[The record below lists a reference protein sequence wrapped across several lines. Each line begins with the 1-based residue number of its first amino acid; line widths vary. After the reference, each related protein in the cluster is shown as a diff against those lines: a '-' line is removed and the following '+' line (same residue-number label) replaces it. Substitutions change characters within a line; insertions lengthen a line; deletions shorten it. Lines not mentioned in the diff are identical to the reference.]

1 VLTLVLRSVL
11 NAIVRRLRPD
21 LHWCAPGLLALGC
34 GQPPLE
40 PRDPT
45 PGVPH
50 FSIATYNVLDTIEGD
65 VATLETIGATH
76 ADIICLEEVTAE
88 WERVIRERY
97 AADYPFMVFYARG
110 GASGLGVLS
119 KQRLIEEAYFEAPN
133 NWHPAWSVL
142 AETPAG
148 WLNLLTV
155 HLRSLYSGTGGVV
168 SDYVNWGSDHVY
180 EIQSVLMSSEARP
193 IPASLP
199 RMVLGDFNEESNG
212 DAVQH
217 LESLGFSD
225 VLPLFRPGQ
234 FTWRSRSLGNQFNE
248 ALDHILYDE
257 AVAPLNA
264 YVVNAGNSDHIP
276 VVAHFEAAH
285 AWPAFEPTAP

>member
-1 VLTLVLRSVL
+1 VPRRET
-11 NAIVRRLRPD
+11 NALVRRLGVE
-21 LHWCAPGLLALGC
+21 LCCIAPALLALGC
-34 GQPPLE
+34 GQRPLE

-50 FSIATYNVLDTIEGD
+50 FTIATYNVMDSIEGD
-65 VATLETIGATH
+65 VATRETIGATH

-97 AADYPFMVFYARG
+97 AADYPFMVFYAKG
-110 GASGLGVLS
+110 GAAGLGVLS
-119 KQRLIEEAYFEAPN
+119 KQRLIEEALFEAPN

-168 SDYVNWGSDHVY
+168 TDYVNWGSDHVF
-180 EIQSVLMSSEARP
+180 EIKSVLMSSEAVS
-193 IPASLP
+193 IPAEVP

-212 DAVQH
+212 DAVEH
-217 LESLGFSD
+217 LESLGFTD
-225 VLPLFRPGQ
+225 VLPQFRPGQ
-234 FTWRSRSLGNQFNE
+234 FTWRSHSLGNQFNE
-248 ALDHILYDE
+248 ALDHILYDG
-257 AVAPLNA
+257 AVTALNA
-264 YVVNAGNSDHIP
+264 YVVNAGHSDHIP

-285 AWPAFEPTAP
+285 AWSTFDPDAF

>member
-1 VLTLVLRSVL
+1 MLQFVLDVAGRSLGFVPRASAL
-11 NAIVRRLRPD
+11 A
-21 LHWCAPGLLALGC
+21 LLALGC
-34 GQPPLE
+34 GAPPLE

-50 FSIATYNVLDTIEGD
+50 FTIATYNILGDSQGD
-65 VATLETIGATH
+65 VATRETIGATR

-97 AADYPFMVFYARG
+97 AADYPFMVFYAEG
-110 GASGLGVLS
+110 GAGGLGVLS
-119 KQRLIEEAYFEAPN
+119 KRRLIEEAFFEAPN

-180 EIQSVLMSSEARP
+180 EIQSVLMSSASGSV
-193 IPASLP
+193 PAALP

-217 LESLGFSD
+217 LEALGFTD
-225 VLPLFRPGQ
+225 VLPQFRPGQ
-234 FTWRSRSLGNQFNE
+234 FTWRTRSLANQFNE
-248 ALDHILYDE
+248 SLDHILYDE
-257 AVAPLNA
+257 AVVPLNA

-285 AWPAFEPTAP
+285 DWPAFEPPQL

>member
-1 VLTLVLRSVL
+1 MLTAVSLPV
-11 NAIVRRLRPD
+11 A
-21 LHWCAPGLLALGC
+21 ALLAIGC

-50 FSIATYNVLDTIEGD
+50 FSIATYNILSSDSGNP
-65 VATLETIGATH
+65 ATLETIGATR
-76 ADIICLEEVTAE
+76 ADIICLEEVTSD
-88 WERVIRERY
+88 WESVIRARY
-97 AADYPFMVFYARG
+97 AAEYPYMVFYPEG
-110 GASGLGVLS
+110 GAGGLGVLS
-119 KQRLIEEAYFEAPN
+119 KQRVVEGAFFEAPN

-168 SDYVNWGSDHVY
+168 SDYVNWGSDHVF
-180 EIQSVLMSSEARP
+180 EIQSVLQSSSAQSMP
-193 IPASLP
+193 VVLP

-212 DAVQH
+212 DAVRH
-217 LESLGFSD
+217 LESLGFTD

-234 FTWRSRSLGNQFNE
+234 FTWRTRSLGNQFTE
-248 ALDHILYDE
+248 ALDHVLYDD
-257 AVAPLNA
+257 AVIPLNA
-264 YVVNAGNSDHIP
+264 YVLNAGNSDHLP
-276 VVAHFEAAH
+276 VIAHFEAAR
-285 AWPAFEPTAP
+285 AWPAFTPAAQ

>member
-1 VLTLVLRSVL
+1 MLRSL
-11 NAIVRRLRPD
+11 FR
-21 LHWCAPGLLALGC
+21 APASLGFCLPALLAIGC

-50 FSIATYNVLDTIEGD
+50 FTVATYNILSGNPGD
-65 VATLETIGATH
+65 VGTMETIGATH

-88 WERVIRERY
+88 WEQAVRQRY
-97 AADYPFMVFYARG
+97 SAEYPNMVFYAE
-110 GASGLGVLS
+110 GAGGLGVLS
-119 KQRLIEEAYFEAPN
+119 KQRLIEEAFFAAPN

-155 HLRSLYSGTGGVV
+155 HLRSLYSGSGGVV
-168 SDYVNWGSDHVY
+168 SDYLNWSSDHIV
-180 EIQSVLMSSEARP
+180 EIKSVLQSSSDDAP
-193 IPASLP
+193 PVPLP

-212 DAVQH
+212 AAVQH
-217 LESLGFSD
+217 LEALGFTD

-234 FTWRSRSLGNQFNE
+234 FTWRTRSLGNQFNE
-248 ALDHILYDE
+248 ALDHILYDD
-257 AVAPLNA
+257 AVVPLNA
-264 YVVNAGNSDHIP
+264 YVVNSGNSDHIP

-285 AWPAFEPTAP
+285 TWPAFEPPAE